1 MLELNI
7 TIKKG
12 TAKLLFAVCILTFVL
27 GLSAIILNVPIKPKE
42 VIAQQQFD
50 SKIIATI
57 PPIQNNLTSTSIG
70 NSILFSMGSEKM
82 NVTVSSGILNEL
94 EVPIPNNIV
103 SRINEISGQ
112 KQKFSY
118 NFSFTLISS
127 MTLGLKYI
135 VNSSTNIKINSTAVI
150 GNLMYTDFSD
160 VILAGF
166 TVTVTRDSPKS
177 ATIVIKRIFS
187 AGLNIVD
194 IDPITAGTSTASNPL
209 QYNFLL
215 FKKWNKL

>member
-1 MLELNI
+1 MNI

-82 NVTVSSGILNEL
+82 NVTVSSGILN
-94 EVPIPNNIV
+94 P
-103 SRINEISGQ
+103 
-112 KQKFSY
+112 
-118 NFSFTLISS
+118 
-127 MTLGLKYI
+127 
-135 VNSSTNIKINSTAVI
+135 
-150 GNLMYTDFSD
+150 
-160 VILAGF
+160 
-166 TVTVTRDSPKS
+166 S
-177 ATIVIKRIFS
+177 AMSLVMSEEPMEK
-187 AGLNIVD
+187 V
-194 IDPITAGTSTASNPL
+194 
-209 QYNFLL
+209 
-215 FKKWNKL
+215 